1 MYGQVP
7 APAPPPRAAGPS
19 AATITVR
26 VLITVLVVLSLGF
39 LAWVAMLRIAIM
51 RRTGRD
57 WTLFWAQLVLNVG
70 CVVPLE
76 QRFAG
81 TWMNTAGMIVLLVQ
95 MAIVTCYF
103 LVVDIRHHQPAPV
116 VIMVPSPSS
125 PPHGP
130 HGQGQVQGYAYGTPQ
145 PGYAVP
151 GYAAPGH
158 AAPGYGY
165 PPAAVTAPAPGS
177 RPGPHPA
184 PGPQPAPAHPAS
196 APHPYAPAPPAGQAP
211 PPPGRT
217 PDASPAPDPGPAP
230 HPLPG
235 RAPRID
241 QVRAEL
247 DELSD
252 LLRQSGEGDGRA

>member
-7 APAPPPRAAGPS
+7 TPAATPAPVPPRAGGPT

-57 WTLFWAQLVLNVG
+57 WALFWGQLVLNVG

-95 MAIVTCYF
+95 MALVTCYF

-116 VIMVPSPSS
+116 VIMVPSPS
-125 PPHGP
+125 PPLAQPYG
-130 HGQGQVQGYAYGTPQ
+130 YGTPP
-145 PGYAVP
+145 PGYPAP
-151 GYAAPGH
+151 GYAAPGY
-158 AAPGYGY
+158 AGPAYGY
-165 PPAAVTAPAPGS
+165 PPAAVTTPSPSPTASPTPHPS
-177 RPGPHPA
+177 PGPN
-184 PGPQPAPAHPAS
+184 
-196 APHPYAPAPPAGQAP
+196 PYASTPLPAAQVPPPPSVPAPP
-211 PPPGRT
+211 
-217 PDASPAPDPGPAP
+217 GPS
-230 HPLPG
+230 G
-235 RAPRID
+235 APRIE

-252 LLRQSGEGDGRA
+252 LLRQAGEGDGRA

>member
-7 APAPPPRAAGPS
+7 TPAATPAPAPPRAGGPT

-57 WTLFWAQLVLNVG
+57 WAFFWGQLVLNVG

-81 TWMNTAGMIVLLVQ
+81 TWMNTVGMIVLLVQ
-95 MAIVTCYF
+95 MALVTCYF

-116 VIMVPSPSS
+116 VIMVPSPS
-125 PPHGP
+125 PPLSQPYG
-130 HGQGQVQGYAYGTPQ
+130 YGTPPPGYPA
-145 PGYAVP
+145 PGYATP
-151 GYAAPGH
+151 GYVG
-158 AAPGYGY
+158 PGYGY
-165 PPAAVTAPAPGS
+165 PPAAVTTPSPTANLGPSPTPDS
-177 RPGPHPA
+177 RPSPN
-184 PGPQPAPAHPAS
+184 
-196 APHPYAPAPPAGQAP
+196 PYASTPLPAAQVPPRPSVPAPP
-211 PPPGRT
+211 
-217 PDASPAPDPGPAP
+217 GPS
-230 HPLPG
+230 G
-235 RAPRID
+235 APRIE

-252 LLRQSGEGDGRA
+252 LLRQAGEGDGRA

>member
-7 APAPPPRAAGPS
+7 TPAATPAPAPPRATGPT

-57 WTLFWAQLVLNVG
+57 WALFWGQLVLNVG

-95 MAIVTCYF
+95 MALVTCYF

-116 VIMVPSPSS
+116 VIMVPSPPL
-125 PPHGP
+125 PPSQPYG
-130 HGQGQVQGYAYGTPQ
+130 YGTPPPGYPT
-145 PGYAVP
+145 PGYATP
-151 GYAAPGH
+151 A
-158 AAPGYGY
+158 YGY
-165 PPAAVTAPAPGS
+165 PPAAVTTPSPNPS
-177 RPGPHPA
+177 PSPSPNPHPS
-184 PGPQPAPAHPAS
+184 PN
-196 APHPYAPAPPAGQAP
+196 PYASTPLQATPPPSVPAPPAPSG
-211 PPPGRT
+211 
-217 PDASPAPDPGPAP
+217 
-230 HPLPG
+230 
-235 RAPRID
+235 APRIE

-252 LLRQSGEGDGRA
+252 LLRQAGEGDGRA

>member
-7 APAPPPRAAGPS
+7 TPAATPAPAPPRATGPS

-57 WTLFWAQLVLNVG
+57 WALFWGQLVLNVG

-116 VIMVPSPSS
+116 VIMVPAPSPHLPQQQS
-125 PPHGP
+125 PQPRSYP
-130 HGQGQVQGYAYGTPQ
+130 YGTPP
-145 PGYAVP
+145 PGYATP
-151 GYAAPGH
+151 GYATPG
-158 AAPGYGY
+158 PGY
-165 PPAAVTAPAPGS
+165 PPAAVTAPS
-177 RPGPHPA
+177 PA
-184 PGPQPAPAHPAS
+184 PGPV
-196 APHPYAPAPPAGQAP
+196 
-211 PPPGRT
+211 PG
-217 PDASPAPDPGPAP
+217 
-230 HPLPG
+230 
-235 RAPRID
+235 
-241 QVRAEL
+241 
-247 DELSD
+247 
-252 LLRQSGEGDGRA
+252 

>member
-7 APAPPPRAAGPS
+7 APAAPPRPAGPS

-95 MAIVTCYF
+95 MAVVTCYF

-116 VIMVPSPSS
+116 VIMVPSPA
-125 PPHGP
+125 PPSHRP
-130 HGQGQVQGYAYGTPQ
+130 PQGQGYAYGTPQ
-145 PGYAVP
+145 PGHGTPGHGTPGYAVP
-151 GYAAPGH
+151 GHP
-158 AAPGYGY
+158 APGYGY
-165 PPAAVTAPAPGS
+165 PPAAVTTPTPGPHQTPAPHAHQH
-177 RPGPHPA
+177 PAPHPA
-184 PGPQPAPAHPAS
+184 P
-196 APHPYAPAPPAGQAP
+196 APPQA
-211 PPPGRT
+211 
-217 PDASPAPDPGPAP
+217 PAP

-235 RAPRID
+235 HAPRID

-252 LLRQSGEGDGRA
+252 LLRKSGEGGGRA

>member
-7 APAPPPRAAGPS
+7 APAAPPRPAGPS

-95 MAIVTCYF
+95 MTIVTCYF

-116 VIMVPSPSS
+116 VIMVPAPAPPSHR
-125 PPHGP
+125 PPQ
-130 HGQGQVQGYAYGTPQ
+130 GQGYPYGTPQ
-145 PGYAVP
+145 PGY
-151 GYAAPGH
+151 GTSGH
-158 AAPGYGY
+158 ALPGL
-165 PPAAVTAPAPGS
+165 
-177 RPGPHPA
+177 R
-184 PGPQPAPAHPAS
+184 
-196 APHPYAPAPPAGQAP
+196 
-211 PPPGRT
+211 
-217 PDASPAPDPGPAP
+217 SPATARPATHCP
-230 HPLPG
+230 
-235 RAPRID
+235 
-241 QVRAEL
+241 V
-247 DELSD
+247 
-252 LLRQSGEGDGRA
+252 

>member
-7 APAPPPRAAGPS
+7 TPAPPRAAGPS
-19 AATITVR
+19 AATVTVR

-51 RRTGRD
+51 RRAGRD
-57 WTLFWAQLVLNVG
+57 WALFWVQLVLNVG

-81 TWMNTAGMIVLLVQ
+81 TWMNTVGMVVLLVQ

-116 VIMVPSPSS
+116 VIVVPSPPHLSLPHP
-125 PPHGP
+125 PPHP
-130 HGQGQVQGYAYGTPQ
+130 PSAYPYGTP
-145 PGYAVP
+145 PGY
-151 GYAAPGH
+151 
-158 AAPGYGY
+158 GYGY
-165 PPAAVTAPAPGS
+165 PPPAVTAPAPGQA
-177 RPGPHPA
+177 PAPVPA
-184 PGPQPAPAHPAS
+184 PG
-196 APHPYAPAPPAGQAP
+196 
-211 PPPGRT
+211 
-217 PDASPAPDPGPAP
+217 
-230 HPLPG
+230 
-235 RAPRID
+235 APRID

-252 LLRQSGEGDGRA
+252 LLRHTGEGEGRA

>member
-7 APAPPPRAAGPS
+7 TPAATPAPSPPRATGPT

-57 WTLFWAQLVLNVG
+57 WAFFWAQLVLNIG

-76 QRFAG
+76 QRFAD
-81 TWMNTAGMIVLLVQ
+81 TWMNTAGMVVLLVQ

-116 VIMVPSPSS
+116 VIMVPSPS
-125 PPHGP
+125 PHLQQAQP
-130 HGQGQVQGYAYGTPQ
+130 QAYPYGTPQ
-145 PGYAVP
+145 PGYAPP
-151 GYAAPGH
+151 GYAT
-158 AAPGYGY
+158 PGYGY
-165 PPAAVTAPAPGS
+165 PPAADTAPSPV
-177 RPGPHPA
+177 P
-184 PGPQPAPAHPAS
+184 
-196 APHPYAPAPPAGQAP
+196 GQAP
-211 PPPGRT
+211 VPGPIQGSVPGLYVPTPPPGRV
-217 PDASPAPDPGPAP
+217 PPPV
-230 HPLPG
+230 PG
-235 RAPRID
+235 RAPRIE

-252 LLRQSGEGDGRA
+252 LLRQTGEDDGRA

>member
-7 APAPPPRAAGPS
+7 TPVPPRAAGPS

-51 RRTGRD
+51 RRAGRD
-57 WTLFWAQLVLNVG
+57 WALFWGQLVLNVA

-81 TWMNTAGMIVLLVQ
+81 TWMNTAGMVVLLVQ
-95 MAIVTCYF
+95 MALVACYF

-116 VIMVPSPSS
+116 VIMVPPAGA
-125 PPHGP
+125 PPYP
-130 HGQGQVQGYAYGTPQ
+130 YG
-145 PGYAVP
+145 
-151 GYAAPGH
+151 
-158 AAPGYGY
+158 APGYGY
-165 PPAAVTAPAPGS
+165 PPGEVTAPRPV
-177 RPGPHPA
+177 PGPGRG
-184 PGPQPAPAHPAS
+184 PGP
-196 APHPYAPAPPAGQAP
+196 YAAAP
-211 PPPGRT
+211 PPPRV
-217 PDASPAPDPGPAP
+217 PPSAPAQ
-230 HPLPG
+230 
-235 RAPRID
+235 APRID

-252 LLRQSGEGDGRA
+252 LLRRDPGHTGEGEGGR

>member
-7 APAPPPRAAGPS
+7 TPAATPAPVPPRAAGPS
-19 AATITVR
+19 AATIAVR

-57 WTLFWAQLVLNVG
+57 WTLFWAQLVLNIG

-95 MAIVTCYF
+95 MAVVTGYF
-103 LVVDIRHHQPAPV
+103 LVVDIRHHQSAPV
-116 VIMVPSPSS
+116 VIMVPSPSL
-125 PPHGP
+125 PPSQSYP
-130 HGQGQVQGYAYGTPQ
+130 YGTPP
-145 PGYAVP
+145 PGYATP
-151 GYAAPGH
+151 GYAT
-158 AAPGYGY
+158 PGYGY
-165 PPAAVTAPAPGS
+165 PPAAVTTPSPS
-177 RPGPHPA
+177 PN
-184 PGPQPAPAHPAS
+184 
-196 APHPYAPAPPAGQAP
+196 PYASTPLPATQLPAAQLP
-211 PPPGRT
+211 PPP
-217 PDASPAPDPGPAP
+217 SVPAPTGPS
-230 HPLPG
+230 G
-235 RAPRID
+235 APRIE

-252 LLRQSGEGDGRA
+252 LLRQAGEGDGRA

>member
-7 APAPPPRAAGPS
+7 TPAATPAPAPPRATGPT

-57 WTLFWAQLVLNVG
+57 WAFFWGQLVLNVG

-95 MAIVTCYF
+95 MALVTCYF

-116 VIMVPSPSS
+116 VIMVPSPPL
-125 PPHGP
+125 PPSQPYG
-130 HGQGQVQGYAYGTPQ
+130 YGTPP
-145 PGYAVP
+145 PGYPAP
-151 GYAAPGH
+151 GYAAPGY
-158 AAPGYGY
+158 ATPAYGY
-165 PPAAVTAPAPGS
+165 PPAAVTTPSPSSNPSPTANPSPTPNPS
-177 RPGPHPA
+177 P
-184 PGPQPAPAHPAS
+184 S
-196 APHPYAPAPPAGQAP
+196 VNPYASTPLPPPPSLPAPP
-211 PPPGRT
+211 
-217 PDASPAPDPGPAP
+217 GPS
-230 HPLPG
+230 G
-235 RAPRID
+235 APRIE

-252 LLRQSGEGDGRA
+252 LLRQAGEGDGRA

>member
-7 APAPPPRAAGPS
+7 TPAATPAPAPPRATGPT

-57 WTLFWAQLVLNVG
+57 WALFWGQLVLNVG

-95 MAIVTCYF
+95 MALVTCYF

-116 VIMVPSPSS
+116 VIMVPSPPL
-125 PPHGP
+125 PPSQPYG
-130 HGQGQVQGYAYGTPQ
+130 YGTPPPGYPA
-145 PGYAVP
+145 PGYAT
-151 GYAAPGH
+151 
-158 AAPGYGY
+158 PGYGY
-165 PPAAVTAPAPGS
+165 PPAAVTTPSPS
-177 RPGPHPA
+177 LNPSPSPSPNPHPSPGPN
-184 PGPQPAPAHPAS
+184 
-196 APHPYAPAPPAGQAP
+196 PYASTPLPATPPPSVPAPPAPSG
-211 PPPGRT
+211 
-217 PDASPAPDPGPAP
+217 
-230 HPLPG
+230 
-235 RAPRID
+235 APRIE

-252 LLRQSGEGDGRA
+252 LLRQAGEGDGRA

>member
-7 APAPPPRAAGPS
+7 TPAATPAPAPPRAAGPT

-26 VLITVLVVLSLGF
+26 VLITVLVVVSLGF

-57 WTLFWAQLVLNVG
+57 WALFWGQLVLNVG

-95 MAIVTCYF
+95 MAVVTCYF

-116 VIMVPSPSS
+116 VIMMPPPSPA
-125 PPHGP
+125 PHLQHQP
-130 HGQGQVQGYAYGTPQ
+130 QPQAYPYGTPS
-145 PGYAVP
+145 PGYATP
-151 GYAAPGH
+151 GYAT
-158 AAPGYGY
+158 PGYGY
-165 PPAAVTAPAPGS
+165 PPAAVTTPSPAAVTTPSPAPG
-177 RPGPHPA
+177 
-184 PGPQPAPAHPAS
+184 QV
-196 APHPYAPAPPAGQAP
+196 PP
-211 PPPGRT
+211 
-217 PDASPAPDPGPAP
+217 
-230 HPLPG
+230 PLPG
-235 RAPRID
+235 HAPRIE

-252 LLRQSGEGDGRA
+252 LLRQTGEDDGRA

>member
-7 APAPPPRAAGPS
+7 TPAATPAPAPPRAAGPS

-57 WTLFWAQLVLNVG
+57 WALFWAQLVLNIG

-76 QRFAG
+76 QRFAD

-116 VIMVPSPSS
+116 VIMVPSPQPQQAYPYGT
-125 PPHGP
+125 PPHG
-130 HGQGQVQGYAYGTPQ
+130 YAT
-145 PGYAVP
+145 PGYAT
-151 GYAAPGH
+151 
-158 AAPGYGY
+158 PGYGY
-165 PPAAVTAPAPGS
+165 PPAAVTAPSPGQAPGQA
-177 RPGPHPA
+177 PA
-184 PGPQPAPAHPAS
+184 PGPIQGS
-196 APHPYAPAPPAGQAP
+196 APSPYVPTPPPGQAP
-211 PPPGRT
+211 PP
-217 PDASPAPDPGPAP
+217 
-230 HPLPG
+230 LPG
-235 RAPRID
+235 HAPRIE

-252 LLRQSGEGDGRA
+252 LLRQTGEDDGRA

>member
-7 APAPPPRAAGPS
+7 TPAATPAPAPPRATGPS

-26 VLITVLVVLSLGF
+26 VIITVLVVLSLGF

-57 WTLFWAQLVLNVG
+57 WALFWTQLVLNIG

-76 QRFAG
+76 QRFAD

-116 VIMVPSPSS
+116 VIMVPSHHLPQ
-125 PPHGP
+125 PQQQPQAYP
-130 HGQGQVQGYAYGTPQ
+130 YGTPP
-145 PGYAVP
+145 PGYAPP
-151 GYAAPGH
+151 GYAT
-158 AAPGYGY
+158 PGYGY
-165 PPAAVTAPAPGS
+165 PPAAVTAPSPVPGQAPGQVQ
-177 RPGPHPA
+177 GAA
-184 PGPQPAPAHPAS
+184 PGPVQGAAPG
-196 APHPYAPAPPAGQAP
+196 PYVPTPPPGQAP
-211 PPPGRT
+211 PP
-217 PDASPAPDPGPAP
+217 
-230 HPLPG
+230 LPG
-235 RAPRID
+235 HAPRID

-252 LLRQSGEGDGRA
+252 LLRQTGEDDGRA

>member
-7 APAPPPRAAGPS
+7 TPAATPAPAPPRATGPT
-19 AATITVR
+19 AATVTVR

-57 WTLFWAQLVLNVG
+57 WALFWAQLALNIG

-76 QRFAG
+76 QRFAD

-95 MAIVTCYF
+95 MALVTCYF

-116 VIMVPSPSS
+116 VIMVPSPH
-125 PPHGP
+125 PAHHLPQQP
-130 HGQGQVQGYAYGTPQ
+130 QAYPYGTPQ
-145 PGYAVP
+145 PGYAAP
-151 GYAAPGH
+151 GYAT
-158 AAPGYGY
+158 PGYGY
-165 PPAAVTAPAPGS
+165 PPAAVTTPNPPPG
-177 RPGPHPA
+177 
-184 PGPQPAPAHPAS
+184 QPPT
-196 APHPYAPAPPAGQAP
+196 PYAPT
-211 PPPGRT
+211 PPPGQAV
-217 PDASPAPDPGPAP
+217 PP
-230 HPLPG
+230 PLPG
-235 RAPRID
+235 HAPRID

-252 LLRQSGEGDGRA
+252 LLRQTGEDDGRA

>member
-7 APAPPPRAAGPS
+7 TPAPARATGPS

-51 RRTGRD
+51 RRSGRD
-57 WTLFWAQLVLNVG
+57 WALFWVHLVFNIA

-81 TWMNTAGMIVLLVQ
+81 TWMNTAGMVVLLVQ

-116 VIMVPSPSS
+116 LVMVP
-125 PPHGP
+125 PPP
-130 HGQGQVQGYAYGTPQ
+130 AQPPAQPPYRPLGYAYGADGTPVTASGPLAAPNPYLSAAAPPLVVPVPQ
-145 PGYAVP
+145 P
-151 GYAAPGH
+151 
-158 AAPGYGY
+158 
-165 PPAAVTAPAPGS
+165 
-177 RPGPHPA
+177 
-184 PGPQPAPAHPAS
+184 PQ
-196 APHPYAPAPPAGQAP
+196 PPAG
-211 PPPGRT
+211 
-217 PDASPAPDPGPAP
+217 
-230 HPLPG
+230 
-235 RAPRID
+235 PRID

-252 LLRQSGEGDGRA
+252 LLRTHGEGDERA

>member
-7 APAPPPRAAGPS
+7 APAAPPRPAGPS

-95 MAIVTCYF
+95 MAVVTCYF

-116 VIMVPSPSS
+116 VIMVPSPA
-125 PPHGP
+125 PPSHRP
-130 HGQGQVQGYAYGTPQ
+130 PQAQGYAYGTPQ
-145 PGYAVP
+145 PGY
-151 GYAAPGH
+151 GTPGH
-158 AAPGYGY
+158 ALPGHALPGHPAPGYGY
-165 PPAAVTAPAPGS
+165 PPAAVTTPTPGPHQTPAPHAHQH
-177 RPGPHPA
+177 PAPHPA
-184 PGPQPAPAHPAS
+184 P
-196 APHPYAPAPPAGQAP
+196 APHHA
-211 PPPGRT
+211 
-217 PDASPAPDPGPAP
+217 PAP

-235 RAPRID
+235 HAPRID

-252 LLRQSGEGDGRA
+252 LLRKSGEGDGRA

>member
-7 APAPPPRAAGPS
+7 TPAATPAPAPPRATGPS

-57 WTLFWAQLVLNVG
+57 WALFWAQLVLNIG

-76 QRFAG
+76 QRFAD
-81 TWMNTAGMIVLLVQ
+81 TWMNTVGMIVLLVQ

-116 VIMVPSPSS
+116 VIMVPTPSPHLPQQPQSY
-125 PPHGP
+125 P
-130 HGQGQVQGYAYGTPQ
+130 YGTPP
-145 PGYAVP
+145 PGYAT
-151 GYAAPGH
+151 PGH
-158 AAPGYGY
+158 GY
-165 PPAAVTAPAPGS
+165 PPAAVTATGPVPGQAPM
-177 RPGPHPA
+177 PGPVQGPA
-184 PGPQPAPAHPAS
+184 PGPYVPT
-196 APHPYAPAPPAGQAP
+196 
-211 PPPGRT
+211 PPPGQV
-217 PDASPAPDPGPAP
+217 PP
-230 HPLPG
+230 PLPG
-235 RAPRID
+235 HAPRID

-252 LLRQSGEGDGRA
+252 LLRQTGEDDGRA